1 MCVNKFTKPFS
12 TFGMLN
18 RNKPKVSQNK
28 GKNYFKLI
36 LCYHITFSFFV
47 RETGALKSF

>member
-18 RNKPKVSQNK
+18 RNEHKVSQNK
-28 GKNYFKLI
+28 DKNRFKH
-36 LCYHITFSFFV
+36 YVITAPVPPF
-47 RETGALKSF
+47 L